1 MKKRKNANL
10 TTKKKTTAPGI
21 PAANRKYKDTVFRKL
36 FSDRKNLLSLYNA
49 INGTDYKNPEDL
61 EIVTLDSAIYMGMKN
76 DLAFI
81 IDTGLFLFEHQST
94 YTPNMPLRDLFYV
107 SGEFQKLVTQKSLY
121 ASTLQRLPAPNF
133 IVFYNGSE
141 RTEDRWENFLSEAY
155 ENLSGEPQL
164 ELRVVTLNINKDHN
178 PELME
183 QCQTLREYAIYV
195 DRVRTYAK
203 VMDLST
209 AVKKAIDE
217 CIQEGILEEFLRA
230 NRAEVIAMSIFEY
243 DKEFEMKKLRQAEFD
258 AGITV
263 GALQKAKTTAL
274 SLEKMGLP
282 ASQIAQA
289 VDVDLATVQQWLTR
303 DVENS

>member
-10 TTKKKTTAPGI
+10 TTKKKTAATNVPV
-21 PAANRKYKDTVFRKL
+21 ANRKYKDTVFRKL
-36 FSDRKNLLSLYNA
+36 FSDRRNLLSLYNA

-121 ASTLQRLPAPNF
+121 ASTLQKLPAPNF
-133 IVFYNGSE
+133 IVFYNGSK

-243 DKEFEMKKLRQAEFD
+243 DEEFEMKKLRQAEFV
-258 AGITV
+258 AGE
-263 GALQKAKTTAL
+263 LQKAKTTAL
-274 SLEKMGLP
+274 TLEKMGLP
-282 ASQIAQA
+282 ISQIAQA

-303 DVENS
+303 DAENS